1 MNIQHI
7 IRAGAIGLIISGA
20 ALGYSYISHP
30 HHMTPDVI
38 ASNSWFVI
46 HMLFA
51 LSLVL
56 GLMGATAL
64 YAPTALRSGWMG
76 FVGFSTLFV
85 GMMMIFGLDYYEVF
99 IAPYL
104 AVHYPQV
111 IQDHGAGDAMGMVAI
126 AFPTAGTL
134 TVIGYAVLAFAW
146 MRAQILPRTVALVMI
161 ITSIAFGI
169 GLSPVGSLMI
179 ARITAAAFGAALIA
193 IGVTALQ
200 SIRGKI
206 SSDWV

>member
-7 IRAGAIGLIISGA
+7 IRIGAIGLVISGA
-20 ALGYSYISHP
+20 ALGYSYVSHP

-46 HMLFA
+46 HLLFA

-56 GLMGATAL
+56 GLMGTTAL
-64 YAPTALRSGWMG
+64 YAPTAQRSGWVGMI
-76 FVGFSTLFV
+76 GFSTLFI

-111 IQDHGAGDAMGMVAI
+111 IHDHGAGDAMGMVAI
-126 AFPTAGTL
+126 SFPTAGTL
-134 TVIGYAVLAFAW
+134 TVIGYAILAFAW
-146 MRAQILPRTVALVMI
+146 MRVQVLPRTIALVMI
-161 ITSIAFGI
+161 ISSIAFGV

-179 ARITAAAFGAALIA
+179 ARVTAAAFGASLIA
-193 IGVTALQ
+193 IGFAAWQ
-200 SIRGKI
+200 SLLGKT
-206 SSDWV
+206 STTWV